1 MNMLLEIHLLMRE
14 GSKTTKIWYAVGQVV
29 AGQECCLPGHGAV
42 TARCWVFFV
51 FFFFLFQGML
61 FASSPGKGFPC
72 NYQSI

>member
-14 GSKTTKIWYAVGQVV
+14 GSKTTEIWYAVGQVV

-51 FFFFLFQGML
+51 FFFPISRHAICILTRERL
-61 FASSPGKGFPC
+61 PL
-72 NYQSI
+72 